1 MLKIA
6 FNENYIYPLEE
17 NHRFPMIK
25 YELIPE
31 QLIYEGV
38 LNKDK
43 KNEFTFP
50 ENKPMKNKDINKGLV
65 IAKKAIFEAGNL
77 LLKKKEILSEVIS
90 STNKDIKL
98 KADILAEK
106 AIKAIIENESDY
118 PILGEES
125 GLSSKTTP
133 NIFWVVD
140 PLDGT
145 ANYARNIPICCVSI
159 ALVSDLKP
167 ILGVIYD
174 FINNDLYEGSIHTK
188 ALLNSKEIS
197 VSKVNNSSE
206 GILITGLPNNTDYS
220 DNALLKMIKDF
231 QNWRKVRMIGSAAM
245 ASVYVASG
253 KADLYTEKKTYLW
266 DIAAGAAIVNAAGG
280 EASIVNQNENFQVDV
295 HFSNSHLK
303 I

>member
-1 MLKIA
+1 MK
-6 FNENYIYPLEE
+6 NNST
-17 NHRFPMIK
+17 
-25 YELIPE
+25 
-31 QLIYEGV
+31 
-38 LNKDK
+38 
-43 KNEFTFP
+43 KNE
-50 ENKPMKNKDINKGLV
+50 LA
-65 IAKKAIFEAGNL
+65 IAKKSAIEAGSL
-77 LLKKKEILSEVIS
+77 LLRNKKTLNQEIL

-106 AIKAIIENESDY
+106 VIKTIIEKESDY
-118 PILGEES
+118 PILAEES
-125 GLSSKTTP
+125 GFSS
-133 NIFWVVD
+133 NIDSSTFWVVD

-159 ALVSDLKP
+159 ALISDLKP
-167 ILGVIYD
+167 VLGVIYD
-174 FINNDLYEGSIHTK
+174 FINNDLFEGSIHTK

-197 VSKVNNSSE
+197 VSKVKDSSE

-220 DNALLKMIKDF
+220 DSTLLKMVKYF

-266 DIAAGAAIVNAAGG
+266 DIAAGAAILNAAGG
-280 EASIVNQNENFQVDV
+280 ETSIVNQNENFQVDV

>member
-1 MLKIA
+1 M
-6 FNENYIYPLEE
+6 
-17 NHRFPMIK
+17 
-25 YELIPE
+25 
-31 QLIYEGV
+31 Q
-38 LNKDK
+38 
-43 KNEFTFP
+43 
-50 ENKPMKNKDINKGLV
+50 NKDINKGLV

-77 LLKKKEILSEVIS
+77 LLKNKEILSEVIS

-98 KADILAEK
+98 KADILAEN

-118 PILGEES
+118 PILGEEN

-174 FINNDLYEGSIHTK
+174 FINNDLYEGSIFTK

-197 VSKVNNSSE
+197 VSKVLNPQE
-206 GILITGLPNNTDYS
+206 GVLITGLPNNTDYS
-220 DNALLKMIKDF
+220 DSALLKMIKDF
-231 QNWRKVRMIGSAAM
+231 QNWRKIRMIGSAAM
-245 ASVYVASG
+245 ASMYVASG

-266 DIAAGAAIVNAAGG
+266 DVAAGAAIVNAAGG
-280 EASIVNQNENFQVDV
+280 EALITNQNKNFQVDV

>member
-1 MLKIA
+1 
-6 FNENYIYPLEE
+6 
-17 NHRFPMIK
+17 
-25 YELIPE
+25 
-31 QLIYEGV
+31 
-38 LNKDK
+38 
-43 KNEFTFP
+43 
-50 ENKPMKNKDINKGLV
+50 MKNKSTKNELA
-65 IAKKAIFEAGNL
+65 IAKKSAIEAGSL
-77 LLKKKEILSEVIS
+77 LLRNKKTMKQEIL

-106 AIKAIIENESDY
+106 EIKTIIENESDY
-118 PILGEES
+118 PILAEES
-125 GLSSKTTP
+125 GFSS
-133 NIFWVVD
+133 NIDSSTFWVVD

-159 ALVSDLKP
+159 ALISDLKP

-174 FINNDLYEGSIHTK
+174 FINNDLYEGSICSK
-188 ALLNSKEIS
+188 ALLNNKEIS
-197 VSKVNNSSE
+197 VSKVLNPQE
-206 GILITGLPNNTDYS
+206 GVLITGLPNNTDYS
-220 DNALLKMIKDF
+220 DSALLKMIKDF

-266 DIAAGAAIVNAAGG
+266 DVAAGAAIVNAAGG

-295 HFSNSHLK
+295 YFSNSHLK

>member
-1 MLKIA
+1 MVD
-6 FNENYIYPLEE
+6 N
-17 NHRFPMIK
+17 
-25 YELIPE
+25 
-31 QLIYEGV
+31 
-38 LNKDK
+38 
-43 KNEFTFP
+43 
-50 ENKPMKNKDINKGLV
+50 DINKELV

-77 LLKKKEILSEVIS
+77 LLKKKEILIEVIL

-118 PILGEES
+118 PILAEES
-125 GLSSKTTP
+125 GLSSKDIP

-145 ANYARNIPICCVSI
+145 ANYARNNPICWVSV
-159 ALVSDLKP
+159 ALILNLKP

-174 FINNDLYEGSIHTK
+174 FINDDLYEGSIYTK
-188 ALLNSKEIS
+188 ALLNNEEIS
-197 VSKVNNSSE
+197 VSKVTNSSE

-220 DNALLKMIKDF
+220 DNALLKMVKDF

-245 ASVYVASG
+245 ASVYIASG
-253 KADLYTEKKTYLW
+253 KADLYTETKTYLW

-280 EASIVNQNENFQVDV
+280 EASIVNQNEDFQVDV
-295 HFSNSHLK
+295 RFSNSHLK

>member
-1 MLKIA
+1 
-6 FNENYIYPLEE
+6 
-17 NHRFPMIK
+17 
-25 YELIPE
+25 
-31 QLIYEGV
+31 
-38 LNKDK
+38 
-43 KNEFTFP
+43 
-50 ENKPMKNKDINKGLV
+50 MKNKSTKNELA
-65 IAKKAIFEAGNL
+65 IAKKSAIEAGSL
-77 LLKKKEILSEVIS
+77 LLRNKKTMNQEIL

-98 KADILAEK
+98 KADVLAEK
-106 AIKAIIENESDY
+106 EIKTIIENESDY
-118 PILGEES
+118 PILAEES
-125 GLSSKTTP
+125 GFSS
-133 NIFWVVD
+133 NIDSSTFWVVD

-159 ALVSDLKP
+159 ALISDLKP

-188 ALLNSKEIS
+188 ALLNNKEIS
-197 VSKVNNSSE
+197 VSKVKNSTE

-220 DNALLKMIKDF
+220 DSALLKMVKDF

-245 ASVYVASG
+245 ASMYVASG

-280 EASIVNQNENFQVDV
+280 ETSIANQNETFQVDV
-295 HFSNSHLK
+295 SFSNSYLK